1 MDISKFNFWGKTK
14 FWWLIMLLGII
25 FIPVGLGL
33 LLVPTIGYAV
43 ISMLL
48 GWGLLL
54 FGVIQLIV
62 SGDVEHRGHG
72 WGWWLAGGILDILV
86 GFLLISNLVLSE
98 LTLPYFFAFIFLFK
112 AVSNIVSSVAM
123 TKQYR
128 YRWVYLINGI
138 LMLVIS
144 MIFFYAPYMS
154 AYVIVFLC
162 SIVFVYWGVSLM
174 IFSLDLKPYTS
185 IARGDGKNIPKV

>member
-1 MDISKFNFWGKTK
+1 MEVSALNFWGKTK
-14 FWWLIMLLGII
+14 YWWAVMVLGIAIIMAGLWMLLM
-25 FIPVGLGL
+25 PAM
-33 LLVPTIGYAV
+33 GYAV

-72 WGWWLAGGILDILV
+72 WGWWLAGGIFDIFI

-98 LTLPYFFAFIFLFK
+98 LTLPYFFAFIFLFR
-112 AVSNIVSSVAM
+112 AVSNIVSSVAI
-123 TKQYR
+123 TKTHKYW
-128 YRWVYLINGI
+128 WVYLLNGI
-138 LMLVIS
+138 LMLMIS
-144 MIFFYAPYMS
+144 LMFFYAPYTS

-162 SIVFVYWGVSLM
+162 AFVFVYWGTSLV
-174 IFSLDLKPYTS
+174 IFSRDLKPAKS
-185 IARGDGKNIPKV
+185 AA